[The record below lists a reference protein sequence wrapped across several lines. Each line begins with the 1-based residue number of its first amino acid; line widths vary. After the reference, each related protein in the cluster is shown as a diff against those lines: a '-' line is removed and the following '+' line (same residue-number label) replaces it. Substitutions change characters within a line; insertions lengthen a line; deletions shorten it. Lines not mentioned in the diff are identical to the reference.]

1 VLISTL
7 AAPAEAGTSAPTA
20 SKAVTSFASDAVA
33 RTIVPVGTV
42 TTNLTVSARSTLLS
56 DGTVGVAGVV
66 DTLDVVATSVDPTV
80 TAATTEALAG
90 PAIIADATRAK
101 AEIAARLTFLN
112 EFIYFSLYFLFF
124 DLY

>member
-1 VLISTL
+1 
-7 AAPAEAGTSAPTA
+7 
-20 SKAVTSFASDAVA
+20 
-33 RTIVPVGTV
+33 
-42 TTNLTVSARSTLLS
+42 LLS

-90 PAIIADATRAK
+90 AAMIADATRAK
-101 AEIAARLTFLN
+101 AETAARLAFLN

>member
-66 DTLDVVATSVDPTV
+66 ITFEVVATSVTPTV
-80 TAATTEALAG
+80 TAAETVALAG
-90 PAIIADATRAK
+90 VAISAVVTSATAEAIAISGFVS
-101 AEIAARLTFLN
+101 EVIILL
-112 EFIYFSLYFLFF
+112 IVYFLI
-124 DLY
+124 LY